1 MEVDSV
7 VRDHQPTNQEEAGA
21 ETEPE
26 QQVPQCQEAVA
37 SPEASEPVNQTDHAE
52 EPGDLKSAVAVC
64 SSDDNTEVVPP
75 GSHNGHHA
83 EHSQNQGEDYDEQID
98 VVNSD
103 HDENEVKSTENNEP
117 VATMEESGPVE
128 GTNESQNQE
137 TTNENQEESQGPQS
151 EAHNG
156 QKESQNSEDGP
167 ESILEKVKENNGDA
181 DNNEK
186 SSEEQEDG
194 PEEMETDDTETS
206 VTEDQQEPSVENDEV
221 HVI

>member
-7 VRDHQPTNQEEAGA
+7 VRDHQPTNQEEAGP
-21 ETEPE
+21 ETE

-37 SPEASEPVNQTDHAE
+37 SPEDSEPVNQTDQAE

-64 SSDDNTEVVPP
+64 SPDNNTEVRAPP

-83 EHSQNQGEDYDEQID
+83 DHSQNQGEDYDEQID

-117 VATMEESGPVE
+117 VATMEDSGPVE

-151 EAHNG
+151 EAHPE
-156 QKESQNSEDGP
+156 QKESQNSEDVS
-167 ESILEKVKENNGDA
+167 ESILEKVTENNGDA

-186 SSEEQEDG
+186 NSEEQEDG
-194 PEEMETDDTETS
+194 PEEMETEDT
-206 VTEDQQEPSVENDEV
+206 EPSVTGDGV
-221 HVI
+221 DQFGC